1 MADFDERL
9 KQIVSEVPK
18 LDAACKNLCS
28 ALIAESNSRSETD
41 QVGPRR
47 TELQWINTMKLFYRE
62 LQRYELLD
70 SPQYGLEHPQTEDQ
84 TAIDRIEQ
92 LTRYNVIK
100 ACHDKVRSSGNKPG
114 KYFGKRYFTWA
125 QGTLEEIRDRAKL
138 QLSEELQGILDEF
151 VDALSVSL
159 VDTTSED
166 DMETSR
172 ADLVWAVD
180 FNKALQ
186 ARQKRR
192 ERKAQTQ
199 ASRLEEELT
208 SLSTAVGAGESVRNS
223 SDSRVEELSGDD
235 NEGGDQGKRLN
246 D

>member
-1 MADFDERL
+1 MAYS
-9 KQIVSEVPK
+9 VAS
-18 LDAACKNLCS
+18 
-28 ALIAESNSRSETD
+28 
-41 QVGPRR
+41 
-47 TELQWINTMKLFYRE
+47 W
-62 LQRYELLD
+62 
-70 SPQYGLEHPQTEDQ
+70 
-84 TAIDRIEQ
+84 
-92 LTRYNVIK
+92 
-100 ACHDKVRSSGNKPG
+100 
-114 KYFGKRYFTWA
+114 
-125 QGTLEEIRDRAKL
+125 
-138 QLSEELQGILDEF
+138 
-151 VDALSVSL
+151 DALSVSL

-172 ADLVWAVD
+172 ADLVWAID

-208 SLSTAVGAGESVRNS
+208 SLSMAVGAGESVRNS

-235 NEGGDQGKRLN
+235 DEGRGQGKRLN